1 MKALRIASFPTPTVN
16 PYFGLYYEGLARFG
30 VQVDYFRDITR
41 APLLTGPTG
50 RLVDAVHF
58 HWNLEKI
65 WRSSGRS
72 TLARLKGLA
81 KWYRFLRRTKRA
93 GVKILWT
100 AHELAPPEGGTW
112 SDRLGFLMCARAADL
127 CISHSESSRQLVIR
141 KFRLAAD
148 KTITIPHGNYD
159 GVLIPT
165 KTREA
170 ARLELG
176 LPLDCRLLVCFGYQR
191 PRKGLEVALDA
202 MRLLD
207 GNFHLVVQ
215 ASGVNPKL
223 KTWLSGLEEACRA
236 SNVSFLRRELDN
248 TDLANLLTAA
258 DCVVLPY
265 LEIVGSGALA
275 ACLTLGRAVVVS
287 DLPYFRESL
296 AEEPDAGVFFRP
308 GNAADLAAAVNTF
321 FAMDVSRREAAASRL
336 ADGLQWEALVTPI
349 GEWLQSHRRS
359 SPEETVD

>member
-1 MKALRIASFPTPTVN
+1 MKAVRIASFPTPTVN
-16 PYFGLYYEGLARFG
+16 PYFGLYDDGLARFG

-159 GVLIPT
+159 GVSFQP
-165 KTREA
+165 KHGRRPA
-170 ARLELG
+170 SSWV
-176 LPLDCRLLVCFGYQR
+176 CRLI
-191 PRKGLEVALDA
+191 A
-202 MRLLD
+202 
-207 GNFHLVVQ
+207 
-215 ASGVNPKL
+215 AS
-223 KTWLSGLEEACRA
+223 WS
-236 SNVSFLRRELDN
+236 
-248 TDLANLLTAA
+248 
-258 DCVVLPY
+258 
-265 LEIVGSGALA
+265 ALA
-275 ACLTLGRAVVVS
+275 TSGRGKGWKSRSTLCDCSTATS
-287 DLPYFRESL
+287 ILSS
-296 AEEPDAGVFFRP
+296 RP
-308 GNAADLAAAVNTF
+308 
-321 FAMDVSRREAAASRL
+321 AASIRN
-336 ADGLQWEALVTPI
+336 
-349 GEWLQSHRRS
+349 
-359 SPEETVD
+359 